1 MRCIGQRNEMRCD
14 VRIAEVQNT
23 DATGKRESFRSRR
36 SWIEEQRLAE
46 PFCPWLMRVTEDAD
60 IGVFTFKKCAAFFR
74 HLPAFVQNMTD
85 GDAVASEFEHDLGRK
100 STLLVAI
107 HVAGNGGDRG
117 NLLQLFD
124 HGAIAN
130 VSGVENV
137 INVFEISSYDR
148 IEEAMGIGNHTDPN
162 GVPLVHGAAT
172 G

>member
-1 MRCIGQRNEMRCD
+1 MRFNFGVVESQH
-14 VRIAEVQNT
+14 T
-23 DATGKRESFRSRR
+23 DAPGKRESFRPRR
-36 SWIEEQRLAE
+36 SWIKEQRLTK
-46 PFCPWLMRVTEDAD
+46 PFCSWLMRVTEDAD

-85 GDAVASEFEHDLGRK
+85 GDAAVCQFDHDLGRK

-107 HVAGNGGDRG
+107 HVAGDGGDRG

-124 HGAIAN
+124 HGVIAN

-137 INVFEISSYDR
+137 IDAFEMSLYDR
-148 IEEAMGIGNHTDPN
+148 IEEAMGIGNYTDPN
-162 GVPLVHGAAT
+162 GFSLVHGAAI